1 MPKKVAKKQRK
12 SQYDLGETWHS
23 CSGIHCEL
31 LYHVSPKSHKYK
43 SQHWRVNIW
52 APCPRKHQK
61 QRKSQCDLGETLH
74 SCSGVHLETLYQ
86 VSPKSHNYK
95 SQHWRVNISAPNLRK
110 HQKQRKSQCD
120 LGGTLHSCSG
130 IHLEPLCQ
138 VSPKSDKY
146 KSHHWRVNIRA
157 PRSRKHRKT

>member
-1 MPKKVAKKQRK
+1 MMIKDFQRFSSKAYKWEFSYLSYTLHNLYIFISATHQRKHQKQRK

-23 CSGIHCEL
+23 CSGIHSEPL
-31 LYHVSPKSHKYK
+31 NQVSPKSHK
-43 SQHWRVNIW
+43 
-52 APCPRKHQK
+52 
-61 QRKSQCDLGETLH
+61 
-74 SCSGVHLETLYQ
+74 
-86 VSPKSHNYK
+86 YK

-120 LGGTLHSCSG
+120 LGETLHSCSG

-146 KSHHWRVNIRA
+146 KSQHWRVNIRA